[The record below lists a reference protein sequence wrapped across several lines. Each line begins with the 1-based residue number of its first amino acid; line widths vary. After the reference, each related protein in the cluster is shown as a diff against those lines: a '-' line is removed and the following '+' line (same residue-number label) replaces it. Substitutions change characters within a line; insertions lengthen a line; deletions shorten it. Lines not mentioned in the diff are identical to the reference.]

1 MKYLIILL
9 IIAIATGM
17 AYSAVTSTT
26 GAGSVVTDAT
36 GSGRIFKLYY
46 VTWDA
51 GGDVMT
57 WDSSGDKI
65 LWE

>member
-9 IIAIATGM
+9 IIAIASM

-26 GAGSVVTDAT
+26 GAGNVVTDAT

-57 WDSSGDKI
+57 WDSSGVKI